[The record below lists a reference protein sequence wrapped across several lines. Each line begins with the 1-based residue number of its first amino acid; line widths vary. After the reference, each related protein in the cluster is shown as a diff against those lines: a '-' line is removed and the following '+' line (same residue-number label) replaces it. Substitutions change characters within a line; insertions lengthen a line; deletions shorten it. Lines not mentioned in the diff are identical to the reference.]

1 MGPFDSSDTALF
13 REIADSDPAIRFRRK
28 PYQETNSFL
37 NENKQ
42 SSETEIQPFTSFGDV
57 NSNKKETF
65 EGKIPEINKPS
76 MSSMDFHNQYGQHD
90 DRPIRLPTLSP
101 VKKEIK

>member
-1 MGPFDSSDTALF
+1 MNLWNLF
-13 REIADSDPAIRFRRK
+13 L
-28 PYQETNSFL
+28 Q
-37 NENKQ
+37 NKQ

-57 NSNKKETF
+57 NSNKKETY

-101 VKKEIK
+101 VKKVCILYC